1 MPFEAELGA
10 ATLLLASDGLLKYA
24 RRERIAALARDA
36 DVERA
41 AQQLA
46 QLPRLRSGELQDD
59 LAIIVCRRK
68 S

>member
-1 MPFEAELGA
+1 MPG
-10 ATLLLASDGLLKYA
+10 
-24 RRERIAALARDA
+24 LARSPRSH
-36 DVERA
+36 ETPTLSA